1 MSYKKPLQKLVA
13 FSDNSTEL
21 ENIKQ
26 DMKSGWSIISLM
38 KNGNYYVGIM
48 EKNDQTAANDEGSFF
63 IPPSKKNQN
72 LLLTSF

>member
-26 DMKSGWSIISLM
+26 DMKSGWSILSLM

-48 EKNDQTAANDEGSFF
+48 EQNKQKGANESESLY
-63 IPPSKKNQN
+63 IPPRKKLKISSK
-72 LLLTSF
+72 